1 MTRISLPIDGS
12 LAQICQ
18 AVTSSSAVIVEAPP
32 GAGKTTRVAPALMAV
47 PEIAS
52 GRIVLVQPRRIAAR
66 TAAARIAYETGSQLG
81 QQVGYQVRFDHQV
94 TAATRIAVMTPGVLI
109 RQIQSDST
117 LAAVTTVILD
127 EFHERS
133 LEYDLLLGMIRR
145 LQQSVRA
152 DLRLVIM
159 SATLNTV
166 SISEYLGQPPV
177 VRVDGHMFPVSIRYA
192 KPGRTKNIVESVSET
207 VPEAAERGEG
217 DVLVFLPGVGEI
229 LQVARNLHPL
239 AQRRGWN
246 VLPLYGDLAANEQ
259 DRVLAPSAQRKII
272 LATNVAETSL
282 TIDGVRIVVDSG
294 WARVQRV
301 DPAVG
306 LNVLALEPISR
317 ASADQRAGRAG
328 RTASGIC
335 WRMWDEVTH
344 RSRAAYTD
352 PEILR
357 VDLAEAVLQ
366 LAVLGE
372 DPQRFPW
379 ITEPRGQT
387 IDQAKEL
394 LERIGAL
401 ADGQPTKLGRLLLKL
416 PVHPRLARL
425 LVEGHRLGITVPA
438 AMAATMLS
446 ERDIFDRRGAS
457 TDSRRGIPT
466 RVVTRCDCDISQR
479 VLALQQFFQD
489 GTQDW
494 PMGSIRPGAANQVQR
509 VANQLLEQVYRELG
523 PTDENEIDDYLQ
535 RALLAAFPDRLAKRR
550 EPQKPKGLMVGGR
563 GVRLDNGSG
572 VTANELFLCIDVDAA
587 GAEATVRQ
595 ASAVDPLWLDLVNLR
610 EADERFVHPTQGTV
624 LTRRRTYWLDL
635 VIEETPIAT
644 PLDEQTAQLL
654 AKHSMANWHRVFP
667 TDHRPL
673 VSFLSR
679 VRWLSMALPDA
690 GLPDLSEQGL
700 QQKLV
705 QWCWGL
711 KSITEIRDLPWL
723 DLVRSQLDSKQMQL
737 LDHEAPENYQL
748 PGGRRV
754 ALQYEIG
761 KPPILAAR
769 IQDFF
774 GLATT
779 PRIAQGR
786 VPLLLHILAPNNR
799 CQQITDDL
807 VSFWKNT
814 YPTVRKELRGR
825 YPKHA
830 WPENPSA
837 GTIK

>member
-1 MTRISLPIDGS
+1 
-12 LAQICQ
+12 
-18 AVTSSSAVIVEAPP
+18 
-32 GAGKTTRVAPALMAV
+32 
-47 PEIAS
+47 
-52 GRIVLVQPRRIAAR
+52 
-66 TAAARIAYETGSQLG
+66 
-81 QQVGYQVRFDHQV
+81 
-94 TAATRIAVMTPGVLI
+94 
-109 RQIQSDST
+109 
-117 LAAVTTVILD
+117 
-127 EFHERS
+127 
-133 LEYDLLLGMIRR
+133 
-145 LQQSVRA
+145 
-152 DLRLVIM
+152 
-159 SATLNTV
+159 
-166 SISEYLGQPPV
+166 
-177 VRVDGHMFPVSIRYA
+177 
-192 KPGRTKNIVESVSET
+192 
-207 VPEAAERGEG
+207 
-217 DVLVFLPGVGEI
+217 
-229 LQVARNLHPL
+229 
-239 AQRRGWN
+239 
-246 VLPLYGDLAANEQ
+246 
-259 DRVLAPSAQRKII
+259 
-272 LATNVAETSL
+272 
-282 TIDGVRIVVDSG
+282 
-294 WARVQRV
+294 
-301 DPAVG
+301 
-306 LNVLALEPISR
+306 
-317 ASADQRAGRAG
+317 
-328 RTASGIC
+328 
-335 WRMWDEVTH
+335 
-344 RSRAAYTD
+344 
-352 PEILR
+352 
-357 VDLAEAVLQ
+357 
-366 LAVLGE
+366 
-372 DPQRFPW
+372 
-379 ITEPRGQT
+379 
-387 IDQAKEL
+387 
-394 LERIGAL
+394 
-401 ADGQPTKLGRLLLKL
+401 
-416 PVHPRLARL
+416 
-425 LVEGHRLGITVPA
+425 
-438 AMAATMLS
+438 
-446 ERDIFDRRGAS
+446 
-457 TDSRRGIPT
+457 
-466 RVVTRCDCDISQR
+466 
-479 VLALQQFFQD
+479 
-489 GTQDW
+489 
-494 PMGSIRPGAANQVQR
+494 MGSIRPGAANQVQR